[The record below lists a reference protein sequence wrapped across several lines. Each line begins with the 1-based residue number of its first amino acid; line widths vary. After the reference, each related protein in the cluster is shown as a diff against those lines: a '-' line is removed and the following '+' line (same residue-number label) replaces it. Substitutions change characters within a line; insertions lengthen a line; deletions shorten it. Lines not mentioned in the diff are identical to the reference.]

1 MRLLAVSWLSFCT
14 IAYLFL
20 SCGGSNQKAETTSVD
35 TMSTITKTTFGQLPD
50 GQTADLFTLQ
60 SAGGVEVRISNYGGI
75 ITQWLVPDKNGVKED
90 VVLGYNHLEGYLKAS
105 PYFGALIGRYGNR
118 IADAKFTLE

>member
-1 MRLLAVSWLSFCT
+1 M
-14 IAYLFL
+14 
-20 SCGGSNQKAETTSVD
+20 N
-35 TMSTITKTTFGQLPD
+35 TITKTMFGQLPD

-90 VVLGYNHLEGYLKAS
+90 VVL
-105 PYFGALIGRYGNR
+105 
-118 IADAKFTLE
+118 

>member
-1 MRLLAVSWLSFCT
+1 M
-14 IAYLFL
+14 
-20 SCGGSNQKAETTSVD
+20 N
-35 TMSTITKTTFGQLPD
+35 TITKTMFGQLPD

-90 VVLGYNHLEGYLKAS
+90 VVLGYNHLEGYLKDS

-118 IADAKFTLE
+118 IADAKFTLEGKEYPLAFQVITLVLPKSS